1 MSPDTY
7 ADLKKD
13 TGLSHKPCRYQE
25 AGDRFSAH
33 TLSFTPRWSKTSEIW
48 EEKKLRV
55 GGERKK
61 GKEIMR
67 KINLLAQALQHLL
80 NASRA
85 DFN

>member
-55 GGERKK
+55 GGREEERKRDHEK
-61 GKEIMR
+61 DKSLGPSPPA
-67 KINLLAQALQHLL
+67 LAECI
-80 NASRA
+80 
-85 DFN
+85 